1 MKKPRL
7 IYYND
12 AHHFHGKRI
21 EPPAS
26 IHMLQWPVDE
36 VAGTGADSLVLGLG
50 YGDVFFHNSK
60 VGRVI
65 GQNKEV
71 WENYIDWRIMRM
83 AEESFK
89 KGTDQLREVV
99 NRGRELGVSVYPS
112 LKLQDN
118 SARYDERCG
127 SLKWERGKEVC
138 IDEEGRAE
146 WSYDF
151 ANESV
156 RQYKLDLLR
165 EVLFDYQPDG
175 IELDFMFGGNYFKKG
190 DVEKS
195 VPVMTRFMAQ
205 VRELANEAGE
215 QQGREIPVMARVPL
229 KREECLAMGLDVEAV
244 FREGSIDYVVG
255 QDGNVVIDTGIQAKW
270 LPDAANAAG
279 GAAYYR
285 PPRRV
290 YDERVGV
297 PSIEMF
303 RALGKTLELQGYAG
317 QYNGYFLW
325 PFAEREYQ
333 ILRELGYPE
342 VFNRYTK
349 RYMLSPREG
358 VLAEPTTTPERQL
371 PVELEEGKTAS
382 IKILV
387 ADDVDSARAD
397 GEMRKPVLT
406 IRYSYYCIEDE
417 IETRFNGRVL
427 SAADAE
433 INDERAL
440 EMKTSLRGGMALQ
453 APLGISAHWFRYK
466 LEIDDVKRGE
476 NVLEIETKKQ
486 DPKAGFA
493 RSVNGVEI
501 LLRYKDYVRPEGF
514 DVQRVAPMSG

>member
-1 MKKPRL
+1 MRNPRL

-12 AHHFHGKRI
+12 GHHFHGKRI

-36 VAGTGADSLVLGLG
+36 VAGTGVDCLVFGLG

-71 WENYIDWRIMRM
+71 WESYIDWRIMRM

-89 KGTDQLREVV
+89 KGTDQLREVI
-99 NRGRELGVSVYPS
+99 NRGRELGISVFPS
-112 LKLQDN
+112 LKVQNN
-118 SARYDERCG
+118 SVQFSQRCG
-127 SLKWERGKEVC
+127 SLKWDRGKEVC
-138 IDEEGRAE
+138 IDEPGAE
-146 WSYDF
+146 WCYDY
-151 ANESV
+151 ANEAV
-156 RQYKLDLLR
+156 RQYRLDLLR

-175 IELDFMFGGNYFKKG
+175 IELDFMFKSDYFKKA
-190 DVEKS
+190 DVEKNT
-195 VPVMTRFMAQ
+195 PIMTRFLAQ
-205 VRELANEAGE
+205 VSELAKEAGG

-229 KREECLAMGLDVEAV
+229 KRDDCLAMGLDVEAV
-244 FREGSIDYVVG
+244 FREGSLDFVVG
-255 QDGNVVIDTGIQAKW
+255 QDGNIVIDTGIQAKW

-285 PPRRV
+285 PPRRA

-303 RALGKTLELQGYAG
+303 RALGKTLEWQGYAG
-317 QYNGYFLW
+317 QNNGYFLW

-342 VFNRYTK
+342 VYARYTK

-358 VLAEPTTTPERQL
+358 VEGEPTTTPERQL
-371 PVELEEGKTAS
+371 PTKLEDGQTVS
-382 IKILV
+382 LNIWV

-397 GEMRKPVLT
+397 GEMRKPILT
-406 IRYSYYCIEDE
+406 IRYSYYCNEDD
-417 IETRFNGRVL
+417 IETRFNGKVL
-427 SAADAE
+427 LAEDSE
-433 INDERAL
+433 INHERAL
-440 EMKTSLRGGMALQ
+440 EIKTILNPNKHLQ
-453 APLGISAHWFRYK
+453 APLGMSAHWFRYK
-466 LEIDDVKRGE
+466 LDIDDVKRGE

-486 DPKAGFA
+486 APKAGFD

-501 LLRYKDYVRPEGF
+501 LMRYKDFVRPEGF
-514 DVQRVAPMSG
+514 DVERIAPLSG

>member
-1 MKKPRL
+1 LNKPRL

-26 IHMLQWPVDE
+26 IHMLQWPLDE
-36 VAGTGADSLVLGLG
+36 VAGTGADCLVLGLG

-65 GQNKEV
+65 GQKKDV

-89 KGTDQLREVV
+89 KDTDQLREVIE
-99 NRGRELGVSVYPS
+99 RGKQLGVSVFPS

-118 SARYDERCG
+118 SNQYGERCG
-127 SLKWERGKEVC
+127 SLKWDRGKEVC

-146 WSYDF
+146 WYYDF
-151 ANESV
+151 ANETV

-165 EVLFDYQPDG
+165 EVLFDYRPDG
-175 IELDFMFGGNYFKKG
+175 IELDFMFGSDYFKKA
-190 DVEKS
+190 DVEKNT
-195 VPVMTRFMAQ
+195 PVMTRFMAQ

-215 QQGREIPVMARVPL
+215 RQGREIPIMARVPL

-244 FREGSIDYVVG
+244 FQEGSLDFVVG

-270 LPDAANAAG
+270 LPDAANPAG

-290 YDERVGV
+290 YDDRVGV

-303 RALGKTLELQGYAG
+303 RALGKTLEWQGYSG

-342 VFNRYTK
+342 VYNRYTK

-358 VLAEPTTTPERQL
+358 VLGEPTTTPERQL
-371 PVELEEGKTAS
+371 PVELEEGQTAS
-382 IKILV
+382 IKIWV
-387 ADDVDSARAD
+387 ADDVDGARAD

-406 IRYSYYCIEDE
+406 VRYSYYCIEDE

-427 SAADAE
+427 SAEDAE
-433 INDERAL
+433 INDERGL
-440 EMKTSLRGGMALQ
+440 EIKTILRGGMDLQ
-453 APLGISAHWFRYK
+453 APLGMSAHWFRYK
-466 LEIDDVKRGE
+466 LEISDVKRGE
-476 NVLEIETKKQ
+476 NLLEIETKKQ
-486 DPKAGFA
+486 APKADFA

-501 LLRYKDYVRPEGF
+501 LMRYKDYVRPEGF
-514 DVQRVAPMSG
+514 DVERVNPMSG